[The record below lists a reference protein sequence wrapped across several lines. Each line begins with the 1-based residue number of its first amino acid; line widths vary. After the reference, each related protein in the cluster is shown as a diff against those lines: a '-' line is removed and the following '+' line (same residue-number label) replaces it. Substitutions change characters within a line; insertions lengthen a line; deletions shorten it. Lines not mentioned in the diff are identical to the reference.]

1 MADEPIDL
9 TQKILID
16 IQDRLARIEKK
27 QDEGNL
33 FMRDVA
39 LRATLIEVRL
49 GQMQVSIDKVEGRLD
64 KIEKHT
70 GLVDA

>member
-1 MADEPIDL
+1 MADDPIDL

-16 IQDRLARIEKK
+16 IQERLARIEKK

>member
-1 MADEPIDL
+1 MADDPIDL
-9 TQKILID
+9 TQKFLID
-16 IQDRLARIEKK
+16 IQERLARIEKK

>member
-1 MADEPIDL
+1 MANGPIDL

-16 IQDRLARIEKK
+16 IQE
-27 QDEGNL
+27 
-33 FMRDVA
+33 
-39 LRATLIEVRL
+39 RL

-70 GLVDA
+70 GISSHSL

>member
-1 MADEPIDL
+1 MADDPIDL
-9 TQKILID
+9 SQTILID
-16 IQDRLARIEKK
+16 IQERLARIEKK

-39 LRATLIEVRL
+39 LRATLIDVRL

>member
-16 IQDRLARIEKK
+16 IQERLARIEKK

>member
-1 MADEPIDL
+1 MADDPIDL

-16 IQDRLARIEKK
+16 IQERLARIEKK

-39 LRATLIEVRL
+39 LRATPIEVRL